1 MFNCAPAPRS
11 ASGMIDHHAIVRE
24 FDGQDYT
31 FSHTSPGRLN
41 YPSTCDQIWCAGN
54 LLSGMKSTAPSD
66 TATGRKAIGRLSDHR
81 ILRDHTWMPN
91 VSILR

>member
-1 MFNCAPAPRS
+1 
-11 ASGMIDHHAIVRE
+11 MIDHHAIVRE
-24 FDGQDYT
+24 FDGQDHT

-54 LLSGMKSTAPSD
+54 PLSGMKSTALPTV

-81 ILRDHTWMPN
+81 ILRYHTWMPN